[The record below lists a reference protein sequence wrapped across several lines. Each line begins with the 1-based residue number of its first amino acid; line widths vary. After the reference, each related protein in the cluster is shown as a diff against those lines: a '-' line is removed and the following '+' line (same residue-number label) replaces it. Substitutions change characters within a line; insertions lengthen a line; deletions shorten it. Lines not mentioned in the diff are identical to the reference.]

1 MGIDDDDEE
10 TQAWI
15 YSRIALENR
24 ILAVISAIMTLI
36 LCFVWVL
43 VFNKV
48 KFKDWSILLMILSL
62 IFQMAANILW
72 YIFDG
77 IFASKHEKYDLM
89 SETFCDVYEV
99 LVIAPLTFYLIAVVF
114 NLNSWIYYYIKVGE
128 MASYLDSNSTT
139 S

>member
-1 MGIDDDDEE
+1 MSIDDDDAE

-15 YSRIALENR
+15 YSRIALEDR
-24 ILAVISAIMTLI
+24 ILAVISAIMTLL

-43 VFNKV
+43 VFKKV

-62 IFQMAANILW
+62 ILQMAANILW

-77 IFASKHEKYDLM
+77 IFASRHEKYDLM
-89 SETFCDVYEV
+89 DDTFCDVYEV

-114 NLNSWIYYYIKVGE
+114 NLNSWIYYYFKIGE
-128 MASYLDSNSTT
+128 MASYLDSNGTAN
-139 S
+139 